1 MNLKVN
7 RENLSVSEKIYDSS
21 QEQSVEL
28 DYILPD
34 YYQDI
39 FKMIKCTASPSV
51 TTYGINGDTL
61 SYELIADVKFLYCS
75 EKDNSLHCITQRL
88 TWNKSVNL
96 GGSVSNPVVT
106 ICPKSEHI
114 NCRVVNKRRLD
125 MRGAV
130 SIKIRV
136 SGEAKQ
142 EAVCDVMGMSMQT
155 KKIPVDY
162 MAKKIIKSKN
172 ITVNEDI
179 ELGETKPAI
188 ISIISTDVKLSDIEN
203 KVIANKLVVKGEAAV
218 KLLYTCEG
226 GIESMSFTMP
236 YSQIIDMEGLDES
249 YTVSVNTECLMQDIT
264 AAADSKGDNKTIR
277 AELKLCIKCCA
288 YKTITIELVSDLYST
303 AYLCEHA
310 CSDLAV
316 EQPPQTICETFQ
328 NKIILKN
335 DENDI
340 SKVYDVRCD
349 TKNINVR
356 IDKENK
362 TVCVS
367 GMLMFMALVQGESS
381 MPYAIEK
388 ESAFEHEIKCDKIT
402 ENSTA
407 DIHIASVDCVYTLTD
422 SDGISVKAD
431 VKICGELYSSAFV
444 RAVTDVNVDDS
455 VKITRDGDYAL
466 KLYYGVKDENVW
478 NIAKKYCTSVKA
490 VIEENSLD
498 GECLSCD
505 GMLLIPIV

>member
-1 MNLKVN
+1 MNLKIN
-7 RENLSVSEKIYDSS
+7 RENLSVSETIYDGS

-39 FKMIKCTASPSV
+39 FKLIKCTVSPSV
-51 TTYGINGDTL
+51 TSYGINGDTL
-61 SYELIADVKFLYCS
+61 SYELTADVKFVYCS
-75 EKDNSLHCITQRL
+75 QKDNNLHCITQRL
-88 TWNKSVNL
+88 SFNKSVNL
-96 GGSVSNPVVT
+96 GTNADNPVVKL
-106 ICPKSEHI
+106 CPKSEHI

-130 SIKIRV
+130 TVKIRV
-136 SGEAKQ
+136 CGESKQ
-142 EAVCDVMGMSMQT
+142 EAVCDIMGMNMQT
-155 KKIPVDY
+155 RKIPVEY
-162 MAKKIIKSKN
+162 MAKKIIKEKN
-172 ITVNEDI
+172 ITVSDEI
-179 ELGETKPAI
+179 ELGESKPSV
-188 ISIISTDVKLSDIEN
+188 ISIVNADVKLSESES

-226 GIESMSFTMP
+226 GIESMSFTLP

-249 YTVSVNTECLMQDIT
+249 YTVSVNTRCLMQDIT
-264 AAADSKGDNKTIR
+264 VAADSKGDNKIIR
-277 AELKLCIKCCA
+277 AELRLAVNCFA
-288 YKTITIELVSDLYST
+288 YKTITVELVTDLYST

-310 CSDLAV
+310 CSELAI
-316 EQPPQTICETFQ
+316 EQPPHSISETLR
-328 NKIILKN
+328 NTVVLKN
-335 DENDI
+335 DENEI

-349 TKNINVR
+349 TKNLNVR
-356 IDKENK
+356 IDRERKLI
-362 TVCVS
+362 CVS
-367 GMLMFMALVQGESS
+367 GMLVITALVQGDGEMPSS
-381 MPYAIEK
+381 IEK
-388 ESAFEHEIKCDKIT
+388 ESAFEHEISCDRIT
-402 ENSTA
+402 EKSQA
-407 DIHIASVDCVYTLTD
+407 DIHIPSVECVYTLTD
-422 SDGISVKAD
+422 TDGISVKAD
-431 VKICGELYSSAFV
+431 VKICGELFSPEFI